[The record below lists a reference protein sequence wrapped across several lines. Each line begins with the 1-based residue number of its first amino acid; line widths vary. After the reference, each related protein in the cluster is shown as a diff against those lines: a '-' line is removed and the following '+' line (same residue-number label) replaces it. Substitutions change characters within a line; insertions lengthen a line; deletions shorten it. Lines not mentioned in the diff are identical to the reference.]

1 MGFADVTVE
10 ARWNAVAEVG
20 STTLSL
26 WPYVVDGGGVGP
38 AVSAGIL
45 PSSEDGGA
53 EALARDFLTKEVRA
67 INLVLH
73 LREGRRFLSLCR

>member
-1 MGFADVTVE
+1 MGFADVAVE
-10 ARWNAVAEVG
+10 AGWNAVAEIG
-20 STTLSL
+20 GTTLGL
-26 WPYVVDGGGVGP
+26 WPYVVDGGGVSP
-38 AVSAGIL
+38 AVSAGVL

-53 EALARDFLTKEVRA
+53 EALARDLFAKEVRA